1 MCVKNPDCN
10 PSKYEILLDC
20 IISLKWILIKI
31 VSYDTVAT
39 VSALDCSE
47 PAPECTQHPCIINNR
62 LNAPRVNG
70 HVKPYQYNVTRASFV
85 RNYLIPFINI
95 HMDWI

>member
-47 PAPECTQHPCIINNR
+47 PAPECTQHPCIINKAKCAKGKWTCEALPVQCNKGFFCEK
-62 LNAPRVNG
+62 L
-70 HVKPYQYNVTRASFV
+70 PYT
-85 RNYLIPFINI
+85 I
-95 HMDWI
+95 H